1 MNFKQKAA
9 QWQHP
14 PFDIATQK
22 QVAELHANL
31 TELEDAFY
39 KDLEFGTGGIRGIM
53 GVGTNRINKYTLGK
67 STQGLTTYLK
77 QQFPSETIKVV
88 IAYDCRHNSKSLA
101 ETVAAVFSANDIKVY
116 LFSGLRPTPELSFAV
131 RYLNAHCGIVLTASH
146 NPPEYNGYK
155 VYWKDGGQIVPPHDH
170 KIIAQIEQ
178 TDFDA
183 IQFESNPSKI
193 HLIDKEVDDA
203 FCKTALQ
210 VSKASEAAKA
220 DFSVVFTSLHGT
232 AITLMPQVFEAA
244 GYSQFH
250 SVQEQEIPNGDFPT
264 VTSPNPEERAALAL
278 GLEKAEELDADLL
291 IGTDPDADR
300 FGIAVRDTKGVF
312 EILNGNQT
320 MLVLT
325 RYLLEQYSET
335 LSQKHFIGS
344 TVVSSPI
351 MPVLASHFGVE
362 CKLGLTGF
370 KWIAKMIEDYPNQT
384 FIAGGEESYGY
395 MVGDQVRDKDAITS
409 ALLATEIAATQ
420 KSKGSS
426 FYEYLIDS
434 YIQYGLYHEE
444 LISLTKKGKAGFE
457 EIQQMMHAYRTNPL
471 KSIAGIAVEQVD
483 HFDSQIS
490 RFADGTERSLAFPKS
505 NVLRFI
511 LSDGSQIAIRPSG
524 TEPKIK
530 FYFSV
535 NTKLKNAAAFD
546 ATKKILADQ
555 CRKLTQ
561 SLGI

>member
-101 ETVAAVFSANDIKVY
+101 ETVAAVFSANDIEVY

-325 RYLLEQYSET
+325 RYLLEQYLET

-351 MPVLASHFGVE
+351 MSVLASHFGVE

-457 EIQQMMHAYRTNPL
+457 EIQQMMHAYRTNPP

>member
-101 ETVAAVFSANDIKVY
+101 ETVAAVFSANDIEVY

-325 RYLLEQYSET
+325 RYLLEQYPET

-351 MPVLASHFGVE
+351 MSVLASHFGVE

-457 EIQQMMHAYRTNPL
+457 EIQQMMHAYRTNPP

-483 HFDSQIS
+483 DFDSQIS

-511 LSDGSQIAIRPSG
+511 LSDGSQIAVRPSG

-535 NTKLKNAAAFD
+535 NATLKTIENASPVETQLEA
-546 ATKKILADQ
+546 KIDRIIKEFNL
-555 CRKLTQ
+555 
-561 SLGI
+561 

>member
-1 MNFKQKAA
+1 MNFNQKVT

-14 PFDIATQK
+14 PFDAVTQK
-22 QVAELHANL
+22 EVTDLL
-31 TELEDAFY
+31 TNPRELEDAFY

-67 STQGLTTYLK
+67 STQGLAYYLK
-77 QQFPSETIKVV
+77 QQFPSETVKVV
-88 IAYDCRHNSKSLA
+88 VAYDCRHNSKSLA
-101 ETVAAVFSANDIKVY
+101 ETVAAVFSANDIEVY
-116 LFSGLRPTPELSFAV
+116 LFSDLRPTPELSFAV
-131 RYLNAHCGIVLTASH
+131 RQLNAHCGIVLTASH
-146 NPPEYNGYK
+146 NPPKYNGYK
-155 VYWKDGGQIVPPHDH
+155 VYWKDGGQIVPPHDY

-183 IQFESNPSKI
+183 IRFEAKKSKI
-193 HLIDKEVDDA
+193 YLIDKEVDDA

-250 SVQEQEIPNGDFPT
+250 SVQEQEVPNGDFPT

-300 FGIAVRDTKGVF
+300 FGIAVRNTKGVF
-312 EILNGNQT
+312 EVLNGNQT

-325 RYLLEQYSET
+325 RYLLEQYPET

-395 MVGDQVRDKDAITS
+395 MVGHQVRDKDAITS
-409 ALLATEIAATQ
+409 ALLAAEIAAIQ

-434 YIQYGLYHEE
+434 YVKYGLYHEE
-444 LISLTKKGKAGFE
+444 LISLTKKGKAGLD
-457 EIQQMMHAYRTNPL
+457 EIQQMMHTYRINPP

-483 HFDSQIS
+483 DFESKIS
-490 RFADGTERSLAFPKS
+490 RLANGTQKELAFPKS

-511 LSDGSQIAIRPSG
+511 LSDGSQIAVRPSG

-535 NTKLKNAAAFD
+535 NTKIKNAAAFD

-555 CRKLTQ
+555 CQKLTQ
-561 SLGI
+561 SFGI

>member
-278 GLEKAEELDADLL
+278 GLKKAEELDADLL

-325 RYLLEQYSET
+325 RYLLEQYPET

-351 MPVLASHFGVE
+351 MSVLASHFGVE

-444 LISLTKKGKAGFE
+444 LISLTKKGKA
-457 EIQQMMHAYRTNPL
+457 R
-471 KSIAGIAVEQVD
+471 
-483 HFDSQIS
+483 
-490 RFADGTERSLAFPKS
+490 
-505 NVLRFI
+505 
-511 LSDGSQIAIRPSG
+511 
-524 TEPKIK
+524 
-530 FYFSV
+530 YF
-535 NTKLKNAAAFD
+535 
-546 ATKKILADQ
+546 
-555 CRKLTQ
+555 
-561 SLGI
+561 GYEG

>member
-101 ETVAAVFSANDIKVY
+101 ETVAAVFSANDIEVY

-250 SVQEQEIPNGDFPT
+250 SVQEQEVPNGDFPT
-264 VTSPNPEERAALAL
+264 VASPNPEERAALAL
-278 GLEKAEELDADLL
+278 GLEKAEKLDADLL

-300 FGIAVRDTKGVF
+300 FGIAVRNTKGVF

-325 RYLLEQYSET
+325 RYLLEQYPET

-351 MPVLASHFGVE
+351 MTVLASHFGVE

-370 KWIAKMIEDYPNQT
+370 KWIAKMIEDHPNQT

-409 ALLATEIAATQ
+409 ALLAAEIAAIQ
-420 KSKGSS
+420 KSKGGS
-426 FYEYLIDS
+426 FYKYLIDS
-434 YIQYGLYHEE
+434 YVKYGLYHEE
-444 LISLTKKGKAGFE
+444 LISLTKKGKTGFK
-457 EIQQMMHAYRTNPL
+457 EIQQMMHAYRTNPP
-471 KSIAGIAVEQVD
+471 KSIAGIAVERVD
-483 HFDSQIS
+483 DFESQIS
-490 RFADGTERSLAFPKS
+490 HFANCTQKELAFPKS

-511 LSDGSQIAIRPSG
+511 LSDGSQIAVRPSG

-535 NTKLKNAAAFD
+535 NTKLKDAAAFD
-546 ATKKILADQ
+546 ATKKILIDQ
-555 CRKLTQ
+555 CQKLTQ

>member
-325 RYLLEQYSET
+325 RYLLEQYPET

-351 MPVLASHFGVE
+351 MSVLASHFGVE

-457 EIQQMMHAYRTNPL
+457 EIQQMMHAYRTTPP

>member
-193 HLIDKEVDDA
+193 HLIDEEVDDA

-278 GLEKAEELDADLL
+278 GLKKAEELDADLL

-325 RYLLEQYSET
+325 RYLLEQYPET

-351 MPVLASHFGVE
+351 MSVLASHFGVE

>member
-193 HLIDKEVDDA
+193 HLIDEEVDDA

-325 RYLLEQYSET
+325 RYLLEQYLET

-351 MPVLASHFGVE
+351 MSVLASHFGVE

>member
-1 MNFKQKAA
+1 MSFKQKVA

-14 PFDIATQK
+14 PFDAATQK
-22 QVAELHANL
+22 QVDLLHQNPN
-31 TELEDAFY
+31 ELEDAFY
-39 KDLEFGTGGIRGIM
+39 KDLEFGTGGIRGVM
-53 GVGTNRINKYTLGK
+53 GVGTNRINKYTLGR
-67 STQGLTTYLK
+67 STQGLASYLK

-101 ETVAAVFSANDIKVY
+101 KTVAAVFSANDIEVY
-116 LFSGLRPTPELSFAV
+116 LFSDLRPTPELSFAV

-178 TDFDA
+178 TNFDA
-183 IQFESNPSKI
+183 IRFEAKESKI

-210 VSKASEAAKA
+210 LSTASKAAKA
-220 DFSVVFTSLHGT
+220 AFSVVFTSLHGT
-232 AITLMPQVFEAA
+232 AITLMPQVFKAT

-250 SVQEQEIPNGDFPT
+250 SVQEQETPDGDFPT
-264 VTSPNPEERAALAL
+264 VLSPNPEERAALAL

-300 FGIAVRDTKGVF
+300 FGIAVRNRKGVF

-325 RYLLEQYSET
+325 RYLLEQYPES
-335 LSQKHFIGS
+335 LSQKQFIGS
-344 TVVSSPI
+344 TVVSSPV
-351 MPVLASHFGVE
+351 MPVLASYFGVE

-384 FIAGGEESYGY
+384 FIGGGEESYGY
-395 MVGDQVRDKDAITS
+395 MVGDQVRDKDAISS
-409 ALLATEIAATQ
+409 ALLAAEIAAIQ

-434 YIQYGLYHEE
+434 YVKFGLYHEE

-457 EIQQMMHAYRTNPL
+457 EIQQMMHTYRTKPP
-471 KSIAGIAVEQVD
+471 KSIAGVNVEQID
-483 HFDSQIS
+483 DFESQIS
-490 RFADGTERSLAFPKS
+490 RSVNGAEQPLAFPKS

-511 LSDGSQIAIRPSG
+511 LSDGSQISVRPSG

-535 NTKLKNAAAFD
+535 NKKLTNAD
-546 ATKKILADQ
+546 SYEATKKILTDQ
-555 CRKLTQ
+555 CRKLIK

>member
-325 RYLLEQYSET
+325 RYLLEQYPET

-351 MPVLASHFGVE
+351 MSVLASHFGVE

-457 EIQQMMHAYRTNPL
+457 EIQQMMHAYRTNPP

-535 NTKLKNAAAFD
+535 NTKLKNAA
-546 ATKKILADQ
+546 
-555 CRKLTQ
+555 
-561 SLGI
+561 

>member
-1 MNFKQKAA
+1 MNFNQKVT

-14 PFDIATQK
+14 PFDAVTQK
-22 QVAELHANL
+22 EVTDLL
-31 TELEDAFY
+31 TNPKELEDAFY

-67 STQGLTTYLK
+67 STQGLAYYLK
-77 QQFPSETIKVV
+77 QQFPSETVKVV
-88 IAYDCRHNSKSLA
+88 VAYDCRHNSKSLA
-101 ETVAAVFSANDIKVY
+101 ETVAAVFSANDIEVY
-116 LFSGLRPTPELSFAV
+116 LFSDLRPTPELSFAV
-131 RYLNAHCGIVLTASH
+131 RHLNAHCGIVLTASH
-146 NPPEYNGYK
+146 NPPKYNGYK

-183 IQFESNPSKI
+183 IRFEAKKSKI
-193 HLIDKEVDDA
+193 YLIDKEVDDA

-250 SVQEQEIPNGDFPT
+250 SVQEQEVPNGDFPT

-300 FGIAVRDTKGVF
+300 FGIAVRNTKGVF
-312 EILNGNQT
+312 EVLNGNQT

-325 RYLLEQYSET
+325 RYLLEQYPET

-395 MVGDQVRDKDAITS
+395 MVGHQVRDKDAITS
-409 ALLATEIAATQ
+409 GLLAAEIAAIQ

-434 YIQYGLYHEE
+434 YVKYGLYHEE
-444 LISLTKKGKAGFE
+444 LISLTKKGKAGLD
-457 EIQQMMHAYRTNPL
+457 EIQQMMHTYRINPP

-483 HFDSQIS
+483 DFESKIS
-490 RFADGTERSLAFPKS
+490 RLANGTQKELAFPKS

-511 LSDGSQIAIRPSG
+511 LSDGSQIAVRPSG

-555 CRKLTQ
+555 CQKLTQ
-561 SLGI
+561 SFGI

>member
-101 ETVAAVFSANDIKVY
+101 ETVAAVFSANDIEVY

-170 KIIAQIEQ
+170 KMIAQIEQ

-278 GLEKAEELDADLL
+278 GLKKAEELDADLL

-325 RYLLEQYSET
+325 RYLLEQYPET

-351 MPVLASHFGVE
+351 MSVLASHFGVE

-434 YIQYGLYHEE
+434 YIQHGLYHEE

-483 HFDSQIS
+483 DFDSQIS

>member
-325 RYLLEQYSET
+325 RYLLEQYPET

-351 MPVLASHFGVE
+351 MSVLASHFGVE

-546 ATKKILADQ
+546 ATKKILGDQ

>member
-1 MNFKQKAA
+1 
-9 QWQHP
+9 
-14 PFDIATQK
+14 
-22 QVAELHANL
+22 
-31 TELEDAFY
+31 
-39 KDLEFGTGGIRGIM
+39 
-53 GVGTNRINKYTLGK
+53 
-67 STQGLTTYLK
+67 
-77 QQFPSETIKVV
+77 
-88 IAYDCRHNSKSLA
+88 
-101 ETVAAVFSANDIKVY
+101 
-116 LFSGLRPTPELSFAV
+116 
-131 RYLNAHCGIVLTASH
+131 
-146 NPPEYNGYK
+146 
-155 VYWKDGGQIVPPHDH
+155 
-170 KIIAQIEQ
+170 
-178 TDFDA
+178 
-183 IQFESNPSKI
+183 
-193 HLIDKEVDDA
+193 
-203 FCKTALQ
+203 
-210 VSKASEAAKA
+210 
-220 DFSVVFTSLHGT
+220 
-232 AITLMPQVFEAA
+232 MPQVFEAA

-325 RYLLEQYSET
+325 RYLLEQYPET

-351 MPVLASHFGVE
+351 MSVLASHFGVE

-444 LISLTKKGKAGFE
+444 LISLTKKGKAG
-457 EIQQMMHAYRTNPL
+457 
-471 KSIAGIAVEQVD
+471 
-483 HFDSQIS
+483 
-490 RFADGTERSLAFPKS
+490 
-505 NVLRFI
+505 
-511 LSDGSQIAIRPSG
+511 SG
-524 TEPKIK
+524 T
-530 FYFSV
+530 
-535 NTKLKNAAAFD
+535 
-546 ATKKILADQ
+546 
-555 CRKLTQ
+555 
-561 SLGI
+561 G

>member
-101 ETVAAVFSANDIKVY
+101 ETVAAVFSANDIEVY

-325 RYLLEQYSET
+325 RYLLEQYPET

-351 MPVLASHFGVE
+351 MSVLASHFGVE

-457 EIQQMMHAYRTNPL
+457 EIQQMMHAYRTNPP

>member
-325 RYLLEQYSET
+325 RYLLEQYPET

-351 MPVLASHFGVE
+351 MSVLASHFGVE

>member
-9 QWQHP
+9 QWQHA

-22 QVAELHANL
+22 QVAELHAKP

-39 KDLEFGTGGIRGIM
+39 KDLEFGTGGIRGVM

-67 STQGLTTYLK
+67 STQGLAAYLK
-77 QQFPSETIKVV
+77 QQFPFETIKVV

-101 ETVAAVFSANDIKVY
+101 ETVAAVFSANDIEVY
-116 LFSGLRPTPELSFAV
+116 LFSDLRPTPELSFAV

-170 KIIAQIEQ
+170 KIITQIEQ
-178 TDFDA
+178 IYFGA
-183 IQFESNPSKI
+183 IQFEANPSKI
-193 HLIDKEVDDA
+193 HLIDKEIDDA
-203 FCKTALQ
+203 FCKTALE

-250 SVQEQEIPNGDFPT
+250 SVQEQEVPNGDFPT

-300 FGIAVRDTKGVF
+300 FGIAVRNTKGVF

-325 RYLLEQYSET
+325 RYLLEQYPET
-335 LSQKHFIGS
+335 LSRKQFIGS
-344 TVVSSPI
+344 TIVSSPV
-351 MPVLASHFGVE
+351 MSVLASHFGVE

-370 KWIAKMIEDYPNQT
+370 KWIAKMIEDYPNQN

-409 ALLATEIAATQ
+409 ALLAAEIAAIQ
-420 KSKGSS
+420 KSKGNS

-434 YIQYGLYHEE
+434 YVKYGLYHEE

-457 EIQQMMHAYRTNPL
+457 EIQQIMQNYRTNPPN
-471 KSIAGIAVEQVD
+471 SIAGIAVEQVD
-483 HFDSQIS
+483 NFESQVS

-511 LSDGSQIAIRPSG
+511 LSDGSQIAVRPSG

-530 FYFSV
+530 FYFSI
-535 NTKLKNAAAFD
+535 NTKLKDAAAFD
-546 ATKKILADQ
+546 TTKKILADQ
-555 CRKLTQ
+555 CRKLIQ

>member
-325 RYLLEQYSET
+325 RYLLEQYPET

-351 MPVLASHFGVE
+351 MSVLASHFGVE

-434 YIQYGLYHEE
+434 YIQHGLYHEE